1 MAPTEIKKIS
11 TGFINWQKSESL
23 LLVEKTLHCEQNY
36 VPVVTTYFDGRIVK
50 ICIATYLDM
59 CSTFFSS
66 VQVPGSLAAWLRLR
80 LRLVSS
86 MLLLALEISSS
97 RLQGTDLDRV
107 LLMLVLAEQM
117 IIGPLY

>member
-1 MAPTEIKKIS
+1 MNKCL
-11 TGFINWQKSESL
+11 Q
-23 LLVEKTLHCEQNY
+23 
-36 VPVVTTYFDGRIVK
+36 VVTTYFDARIVK
-50 ICIATYLDM
+50 ICIGTYLDM

-66 VQVPGSLAAWLRLR
+66 VQVPGSLAGWLRLR

-107 LLMLVLAEQM
+107 LLMLVLREQV
-117 IIGPLY
+117 